1 MKLKCISSL
10 TNGVQK
16 DFFWYPTS
24 LFNFLTLPIQVL
36 TANVKEKSNK
46 DCLILAGFCFSNHP
60 DSC

>member
-24 LFNFLTLPIQVL
+24 LLNFLLSIQTL
-36 TANVKEKSNK
+36 TANVKEKKKQRLFDVS
-46 DCLILAGFCFSNHP
+46 CFLFL
-60 DSC
+60 